1 MTILLLVLSLIG
13 GFALAAAAAP
23 SAARAELAFV
33 GVDHGLPQLFVIG
46 ADGTERRQLTS
57 GSGSN
62 TTPVWSPDGRRIA
75 FIHRDGNDSQ
85 VYLMNADGTSQRRLT
100 TDPGSHASPAWS
112 PDGREVIFVA
122 TRDGE
127 SQIVAVSDTGT
138 RRDLTR
144 PPGERRNP
152 AWSPDG
158 RLIAFQSK
166 AGSGPFDL
174 FVMGA
179 DGTNLRQVP
188 TPSFGLQPDVT
199 SFAWLPDGR
208 LAYTNRSG
216 TAQESLAVTNVD
228 GTGQRFLGTASSP
241 AWSPDGGRLAF
252 VLSRVG
258 GAQIDVRDSAGGT
271 PVRLT
276 DPLVISVRPTWSPDG
291 RQIAFLI
298 IDGGTVTL
306 TVMDADGS
314 HKRGLGS
321 VYGDLSARPVFSWR
335 PR

>member
-1 MTILLLVLSLIG
+1 MTILLLVLSLMG
-13 GFALAAAAAP
+13 GSALAAAASP
-23 SAARAELAFV
+23 TAARAELAFV

-62 TTPVWSPDGRRIA
+62 TTPVWSPDGRRIV

-85 VYLMNADGTSQRRLT
+85 VSVMNADGTSQRRLT

-112 PDGREVIFVA
+112 PNGREVIFVA

-174 FVMGA
+174 FVMGG

-258 GAQIDVRDSAGGT
+258 GAQIDVRDRAGGA

-306 TVMDADGS
+306 TVMDADGN

>member
-13 GFALAAAAAP
+13 GFALAGAAAP
-23 SAARAELAFV
+23 TTPRAELAFV

-85 VYLMNADGTSQRRLT
+85 VYVMNADGTSQRRLT

-112 PDGREVIFVA
+112 PDGREVVFVA

-166 AGSGPFDL
+166 VGSGPFAL
-174 FVMGA
+174 FVIGA
-179 DGTNLRQVP
+179 DGKNLRQVP
-188 TPSFGLQPDVT
+188 TPAFGLQPDVM
-199 SFAWLPDGR
+199 SFAWIPDGR

-216 TAQESLAVTNVD
+216 TASESLAVTNVD

-241 AWSPDGGRLAF
+241 AWSPDGRRLAF

-258 GAQIDVRDSAGGT
+258 GAQIDVRDTAGGP

-306 TVMDADGS
+306 TVMGADGT
-314 HKRGLGS
+314 HKRSLGS

>member
-1 MTILLLVLSLIG
+1 MRILMMLLLAILLVP
-13 GFALAAAAAP
+13 A
-23 SAARAELAFV
+23 SANGVNIAVGELAFV
-33 GVDHGLPQLFVIG
+33 AVDHSLPQIFTIG
-46 ADGTERRQLTS
+46 ADGTKRRQLT
-57 GSGSN
+57 GVSGSN
-62 TTPVWSPDGRRIA
+62 TTPVWSPDGRRVA
-75 FIHRDGNDSQ
+75 FIHRDGDDSQ
-85 VYLMNADGTSQRRLT
+85 VYVMSADGGSQRRLT
-100 TDPGSHASPAWS
+100 SDPGSHASPVWS
-112 PDGREVIFVA
+112 PDGRAVIFVA

-127 SQIVAVSDTGT
+127 SQIAAVSDNGT
-138 RRDLTR
+138 SRDLTR
-144 PPGERRNP
+144 PPGDRRNP

-166 AGSGPFDL
+166 VGSGPFAL
-174 FVMGA
+174 FVMDA
-179 DGTNLRQVP
+179 DGTNHRQVP

-199 SFAWLPDGR
+199 SYAWLPDGR

-216 TAQESLAVTNVD
+216 TAQESLAVTNLD

-241 AWSPDGGRLAF
+241 AWSPDGRRLAF

-258 GAQIDVRDSAGGT
+258 GAQIDVRDSAGGA

-276 DPLVISVRPTWSPDG
+276 DPRVISVRPTWSPDG

-298 IDGGTVTL
+298 IDEGTVSL
-306 TVMDADGS
+306 TVMDADGN
-314 HKRGLGS
+314 HKRRLGS

>member
-1 MTILLLVLSLIG
+1 MAIFLLILSLLG
-13 GFALAAAAAP
+13 GLALAGAAAP
-23 SAARAELAFV
+23 TTPRAELAFV
-33 GVDHGLPQLFVIG
+33 GVDHGLPQLFVVG
-46 ADGTERRQLTS
+46 ADGVERRQLTS

-62 TTPVWSPDGRRIA
+62 TTPVWSPDGR
-75 FIHRDGNDSQ
+75 
-85 VYLMNADGTSQRRLT
+85 
-100 TDPGSHASPAWS
+100 
-112 PDGREVIFVA
+112 EVVFAA

-127 SQIVAVSDTGT
+127 SQIVAVNENGT

-144 PPGERRNP
+144 PPGDRRNP

-166 AGSGPFDL
+166 DGSGPFAL

-258 GAQIDVRDSAGGT
+258 GAQIDVRDSAGGA

-306 TVMDADGS
+306 TVMDADGT
-314 HKRGLGS
+314 HKRSLGS
-321 VYGDLSARPVFSWR
+321 VYGDLSASPVFSWR